1 MKSYI
6 NIMAWSRETGL
17 RPYLS
22 ALNADKQHA
31 FGKDIL
37 CALSKVYPVSQME
50 KLFLDFPGY
59 F

>member
-1 MKSYI
+1 ME
-6 NIMAWSRETGL
+6 WSRETGL

-22 ALNADKQHA
+22 AFNADKQHA